1 MIFPPIGPRIPS
13 MIKALILLLRP
24 AHWVKNV
31 FVLAPLVFAQK
42 LTDSEAVQLALLA
55 FVAFC
60 LASSAVYVFNDI
72 RDRAEDRLHPLK
84 RNRPLAAGTVSVQ
97 LAAVLAIALAAG
109 ALAIAVSLGTG
120 FLIVLTAYLVLNQLY
135 SLGLKHV
142 VILDVMMVSL
152 GFVLRVIAGGLAI
165 DVQVSAWLL
174 LCTFFVALFLAFSK
188 RRHEL
193 MLLASDASGQRPV
206 LSHYSA
212 AFLDQMINVVTAS
225 TVVSYAMYSISPET
239 VEKFH
244 TQRLIY
250 TIPMVLFGIFRYL
263 YLIYQ
268 KQTGR
273 NPTEAILRDVPFLI
287 NIVIWALAVVWIVY
301 RG

>member
-1 MIFPPIGPRIPS
+1 

-42 LTDSEAVQLALLA
+42 LTDPEAVRLALLA
-55 FVAFC
+55 FIAFC
-60 LASSAVYVFNDI
+60 LASSAVYIFNDI
-72 RDRAEDRLHPLK
+72 RDRGEDRLHPLK

-97 LAAVLAIALAAG
+97 LAAVLAIAMAAG
-109 ALAIAVSLGTG
+109 ALGIAVGLGTG
-120 FLIVLTAYLVLNQLY
+120 FLLVLTTYLVLNQFY

-142 VILDVMMVSL
+142 VILDVMIVSL

-165 DVQVSAWLL
+165 DVRVSAWLL

-193 MLLASDASGQRPV
+193 MLLANEASGQRPV

-225 TVVSYAMYSISPET
+225 TVVAYAMYSISPET
-239 VEKFH
+239 IEKFH
-244 TQRLIY
+244 TRYLIY

-268 KQTGR
+268 RQTGR
-273 NPTEAILRDVPFLI
+273 NPTEAILRDPPFMI
-287 NIVIWALAVVWIVY
+287 NILVWATAVVWIVY
-301 RG
+301 EG

>member
-1 MIFPPIGPRIPS
+1 

-31 FVLAPLVFAQK
+31 FVLAPLVFAQE
-42 LTDSEAVQLALLA
+42 LTDPAEVRLALMA
-55 FVAFC
+55 FAAFC
-60 LASSAVYVFNDI
+60 MASSAVYVFNDI

-84 RNRPLAAGTVSVQ
+84 KTRPLAAGTVSVQ
-97 LAAVLAIALAAG
+97 TAAALAIALAAG
-109 ALAIAVSLGTG
+109 SLAFGVLLGSK
-120 FLIVLTAYLVLNQLY
+120 FLLVLTTYLVLNQLY

-142 VILDVMMVSL
+142 VILDVMIVSL
-152 GFVLRVIAGGLAI
+152 GFVLRVLAGGIAI

-193 MLLASDASGQRPV
+193 ILLASDASGQRPV
-206 LSHYSA
+206 LSHYSP

-225 TVVSYAMYSISPET
+225 TVVAYAMYSISPET

-244 TQRLIY
+244 TRHLIY
-250 TIPMVLFGIFRYL
+250 TLPMVLFGIFRYL

-268 KQTGR
+268 QQTTR
-273 NPTEAILRDVPFLI
+273 NPTEAILRDPPFMI
-287 NIVIWALAVVWIVY
+287 NILIWAGAVVWIVY